1 MFVAGCKELPNDFV
15 SKEKIVDDLNVQVFN
30 ELLLYM
36 MQDQDTITRATRI
49 TYISKYLERIADH
62 ATNIAEDVIYM
73 CKGKLIRHTE
83 VFEEE

>member
-1 MFVAGCKELPNDFV
+1 
-15 SKEKIVDDLNVQVFN
+15 
-30 ELLLYM
+30 M

-62 ATNIAEDVIYM
+62 ATNIGEDVIYM